1 MRQNTTI
8 IGSGVAGNNIA
19 ANTNI
24 ASCLNLAPGR
34 YKMSGTAR
42 HSLADGLK
50 VTGIPGGTIIIPGG
64 PGDTIVLPEL
74 VFDLTNTVVSNNNIQ
89 IALNQAT
96 GASDTAAA
104 VLCLE
109 SLNQGA

>member
-1 MRQNTTI
+1 MRENVSS
-8 IGSGVAGNNIA
+8 IGSGTAPNSTA

-24 ASCLNLAPGR
+24 ASCLNLVPGR
-34 YKMSGTAR
+34 YRLTGTGR

-50 VTGIPGGTIIIPGG
+50 ITGIPSGTIIIPGG
-64 PGDTIVLPEL
+64 AGDTVVFPEL
-74 VFDLTNTVVSNNNIQ
+74 VFDLTAASNIQ
-89 IALNQAT
+89 IALNTAT

-109 SLNQGA
+109 LINH